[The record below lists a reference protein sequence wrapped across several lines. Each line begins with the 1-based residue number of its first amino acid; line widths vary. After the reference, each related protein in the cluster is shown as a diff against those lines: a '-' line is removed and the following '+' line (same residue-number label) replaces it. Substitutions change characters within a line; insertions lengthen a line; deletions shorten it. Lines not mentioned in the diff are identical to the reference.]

1 MSPVPQLDA
10 ESLNTKME
18 ERRTEEAEEQLPLK
32 SDSSNVDGDM
42 VIVDHV
48 SGMEFLNKMTGI
60 AEDGGWGSVYK

>member
-18 ERRTEEAEEQLPLK
+18 ERRIEETEEQLPLK
-32 SDSSNVDGDM
+32 SDSSSNVDGDM

-48 SGMEFLNKMTGI
+48 SGMEFHN
-60 AEDGGWGSVYK
+60 